1 MLIVT
6 TNLVPLCSLTDKAQ
20 DYESCNAGSIP
31 ARGLHFGA
39 MAQWTERR
47 APNAEIADS
56 ISASPVLE
64 IT

>member
-1 MLIVT
+1 MTRDAMYPRSLMDRALGYEPSSGSS
-6 TNLVPLCSLTDKAQ
+6 NLSGGV
-20 DYESCNAGSIP
+20 
-31 ARGLHFGA
+31 FGA